1 MNKDTLESMF
11 TEEFGH
17 QCNYCAR
24 YQYLSGTC
32 DWDNELVIPTE
43 GERCV
48 LFSWDKTAFGMLREE
63 FEMKTQFGMI
73 ENPWK
78 KWIMEKT
85 HGKTPVY

>member
-1 MNKDTLESMF
+1 MTKRELESLF

-24 YQYLSGTC
+24 YKPLSGVC
-32 DWDNELVIPTE
+32 SFDNDHVLPYE
-43 GERCV
+43 GDNCL
-48 LFSWDKTAFGMLREE
+48 LFEWDKAAMEILRQEHE
-63 FEMKTQFGMI
+63 ITTQFGMI

-85 HGKTPVY
+85 HGKTPVN